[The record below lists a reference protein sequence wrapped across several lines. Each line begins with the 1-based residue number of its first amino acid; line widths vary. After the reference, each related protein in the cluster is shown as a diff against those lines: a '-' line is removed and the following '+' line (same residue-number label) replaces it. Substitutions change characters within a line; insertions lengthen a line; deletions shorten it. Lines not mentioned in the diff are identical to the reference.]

1 MYKINE
7 YKGNILSSAMIECG
21 ENILAS
27 SERIYE
33 LTRPLLS
40 RVSRNLLQTQEMA
53 EAQGDTPGEKE
64 A

>member
-1 MYKINE
+1 
-7 YKGNILSSAMIECG
+7 MIECG

>member
-1 MYKINE
+1 
-7 YKGNILSSAMIECG
+7 MIECG
-21 ENILAS
+21 ENIFAS

-33 LTRPLLS
+33 LTRLLLS

-53 EAQGDTPGEKE
+53 KVQGDTPGEKE